1 MADSDKKPSSL
12 PPPLASE
19 ARTIVVD
26 GQPFLVISHPAP
38 GYVIPPEPSLT
49 SSEREVLLALAGGQ
63 ASRAIA
69 RLRGVS
75 VRTVENQIAN
85 IYGKL
90 GVRSRSELVALL
102 SSPRVG
108 RCPKTG

>member
-1 MADSDKKPSSL
+1 MADTGRKPPAL
-12 PPPLASE
+12 PPPFESE

-38 GYVIPPEPSLT
+38 RYVIPPEPNLT

-108 RCPKTG
+108 R